1 MAEYPASPASPSP
14 ASASP
19 ASCAP
24 ASPAPAPPTAPPP
37 PPAAPE
43 RRRTAARSARPAKS
57 PVAGRLFSLLH
68 GRSLVYNVCWE
79 DPALDRAA
87 LRLDP
92 DDHVLVITSAGC
104 NALDYLLAGAGR
116 VSAVDVNPRQ
126 TALLELKRAAARRLE
141 HPEFFALFGH
151 GRTPRARALY
161 RDALRRDLSPF
172 ARRYWDRHID
182 AFTGR
187 GPRGSFH
194 HHGTAGLLAAVI
206 MFVLRR
212 GEGVGRAFEDLF
224 HTTTPAHQAQV
235 YESRLREPLRT
246 AARLASRPLALA
258 LAGVPPEQRREIS
271 TEYPGGAERLVQD
284 AFDAVFGRLPVQ
296 DNYFWRGYVLG
307 SYTPDCCPEYL
318 KRENF
323 VPLRDALDRLDVHT
337 ATVTGFLTGAPRP
350 SVSKFVLLD
359 HMDWMGWADQGA
371 LAREWQAI
379 VDAARPGA
387 RVIHRSAGLTTR
399 FLDPVR
405 VAHGGRLR
413 PLNDLLRRDEDLAAR
428 LHARDRVHTYGSFHI
443 ADLP

>member
-1 MAEYPASPASPSP
+1 MAEYPAA
-14 ASASP
+14 P
-19 ASCAP
+19 ASC
-24 ASPAPAPPTAPPP
+24 APAPPTAPPP
-37 PPAAPE
+37 PPLVPE
-43 RRRTAARSARPAKS
+43 PRRPVARSRSARPGPAKS
-57 PVAGRLFSLLH
+57 PVTGRLFGLLH

-87 LRLDP
+87 LRLGP

-151 GRTPRARALY
+151 GRTPRARVLY
-161 RDALRRDLSPF
+161 RDVLRPDLSPF

-182 AFTGR
+182 AFAGR

-212 GEGVGRAFEDLF
+212 AEGVGRAFEDLF
-224 HTTTPAHQAQV
+224 AAPTPAHQAQV

-246 AARLASRPLALA
+246 AARLASHPLALA
-258 LAGVPPEQRREIS
+258 LAGVPPQQRREIT
-271 TEYPGGAERLVQD
+271 TEYPGSTEGLVQD
-284 AFDAVFGRLPVQ
+284 AFDAVFGRLPLQ

-323 VPLRDALDRLDVHT
+323 LPLRDALDRLDAHT
-337 ATVTGFLTGAPRP
+337 ATVTGFLTAAPRP

-371 LAREWQAI
+371 LAQEWQAI

-387 RVIHRSAGLTTR
+387 RIIHRSAGLTTR

-405 VAHGGRLR
+405 VTHGGRPR
-413 PLNDLLRRDEDLAAR
+413 PVNDLLRRDTDLAAR